1 MGGLTFLSMLY
12 IAVSY
17 MAGAVFFT
25 GTLYKVYGYAS
36 TPSPLKIPTTPQPST
51 VPGVVLKNAINIAVF
66 SSLFKGN
73 RWTWVGGY
81 ALHVILLLILV
92 RHLRFFLEPV
102 TGIVQ
107 FSQWF
112 GMWAGFIFPLP
123 ILYLLVRRSAV
134 ERVKYISSG
143 ADSFALLLLLAIGLT
158 GISLRLITHA
168 DIVAIKQFLL
178 GLILFSPANIPTHPV
193 FILHFTLVLT
203 LAVYFPFSKL
213 LHAGGIFFSPTKMQ
227 VDNPR
232 ELKHVNPWEAEV
244 KEKY

>member
-1 MGGLTFLSMLY
+1 MGDLTFLSILY
-12 IAVSY
+12 ITLSYAAV
-17 MAGAVFFT
+17 AVFLT

-36 TPSPLKIPTTPQPST
+36 TPSPLKIPTTPQPTT
-51 VPGVVLKNAINIAVF
+51 VPGVVLKNAVNIALF

-73 RWTWVGGY
+73 RWTWIGGY
-81 ALHVILLLILV
+81 AFHIILLLILV
-92 RHLRFFLEPV
+92 RHLRFVLEPV

-112 GMWAGFIFPLP
+112 GMWAGLIFPLP
-123 ILYLLVRRSAV
+123 LLYLLVRRRAV
-134 ERVKYISSG
+134 DRVKYITSG

-158 GISLRLITHA
+158 GISLRLLTHA
-168 DIVAIKQFLL
+168 DLVAIKQFLL
-178 GLILFSPANIPTHPV
+178 GLILFSPVNMPPHPG
-193 FILHFTLVLT
+193 FILHFTLVLV

-213 LHAGGIFFSPTKMQ
+213 LHAGGIFFSPTRTQ

-244 KEKY
+244 RKG

>member
-1 MGGLTFLSMLY
+1 MGGLTFISMLY
-12 IAVSY
+12 IAMSY
-17 MAGAVFFT
+17 AAGAIFFI

-36 TPSPLKIPTTPQPST
+36 TPSPLKIPTTPQPTT
-51 VPGVVLKNAINIAVF
+51 VPVVVLKNAINIALF

-81 ALHVILLLILV
+81 ALHVIMLLILA

-107 FSQWF
+107 FAQWF

-123 ILYLLVRRSAV
+123 LIYLLVRRSAV
-134 ERVKYISSG
+134 DRVKYITSG
-143 ADSFALLLLLAIGLT
+143 ADKFVLWLLFAIGLT
-158 GISLRLITHA
+158 GIFLSV
-168 DIVAIKQFLL
+168 VAHSDLVGVKQFIL
-178 GLILFSPANIPTHPV
+178 GLILFSPVNMPSHPA
-193 FILHFTLVLT
+193 FILHFTLVLV

-232 ELKHVNPWEAEV
+232 EVKHVNPWEAEV
-244 KEKY
+244 KDKY